1 MDGGAGYGPL
11 DPASTNQPEPDYQ
24 ADLGKG
30 VGGLKVGILR
40 SFYKYAEGLSE
51 ETVFRA
57 GQAYEQATDWHQQW
71 PAMNAAANA
80 CAA

>member
-40 SFYKYAEGLSE
+40 SFYKYAEGLSGSE
-51 ETVFRA
+51 DGLLR
-57 GQAYEQATDWHQQW
+57 QAYEQATDWHQQW